1 MVLCSLNAP
10 FFVTHAL
17 STALAVLSNFSLT
30 FSLPSH
36 ERRFGLCMVN
46 KQESSW
52 MLGPFVIFMDTI
64 WVSLLLVGH
73 GFINFRSVFGHS
85 KGSAN

>member
-1 MVLCSLNAP
+1 MEFCASLTCT
-10 FFVTHAL
+10 FKYGLVTHAL
-17 STALAVLSNFSLT
+17 STALAVLSDFSLT

-64 WVSLLLVGH
+64 L
-73 GFINFRSVFGHS
+73 GFFVASWTWFY
-85 KGSAN
+85 KL